1 MKVTIRKKQLLHGR
15 SSIYLDFWPP
25 IINPDTGKLQRREY
39 LEIYL
44 IDKPKSEMDKY
55 CNSETMELAE
65 NLRARRQLDIQ
76 NRNYRFISNARKTGS
91 FITYYYSIS
100 SVKQESKSD
109 NWAMSYKYLVAF
121 CGHDLKF
128 NDLDV
133 KFCEDFANYMLSGP
147 AIGRRKKRIGTNTAV
162 SYYGKFRVVLE
173 QAYKEKLIDENLYE
187 LTDRIKEAETHRE
200 CFELEEFQLLA
211 RTESKNPLL
220 KRAAL
225 FSGLTGLRYSDIETL
240 RWKEVRGSVGKYSI
254 QFHQEKTEAATSLP
268 ISEEAYGLLGERREP
283 DDLVFEGMKYSQVKT
298 FMVQWLAKA
307 GIDRDV
313 TFHGFRH
320 TFATLQLELG
330 TDIYTI
336 SKMLG
341 HKSVKTTE
349 IYTKV
354 RDSSKRQAAGRIT
367 LGL

>member
-1 MKVTIRKKQLLHGR
+1 
-15 SSIYLDFWPP
+15 
-25 IINPDTGKLQRREY
+25 
-39 LEIYL
+39 
-44 IDKPKSEMDKY
+44 MDKY

-76 NRNYRFISNARKTGS
+76 NRNYRFISNARKTGN
-91 FITYYYSIS
+91 FMTYYYSIS

-109 NWAMSYKYLVAF
+109 NWAMSYKYLLSF
-121 CGHDLKF
+121 CGHDVKF

-133 KFCEDFANYMLSGP
+133 KFCEDFEAYMRSGP
-147 AIGRRKKRIGTNTAV
+147 AIGERKKRIGINTAV
-162 SYYGKFRVVLE
+162 SYYGKFRSVLK
-173 QAYKEKLIDENLYE
+173 QAYKENLIEDNLYE
-187 LTDRIKEAETHRE
+187 LTDRITEAETHRE

-225 FSGLTGLRYSDIETL
+225 FSGLTGLRYSDIQTL
-240 RWKEVRGSVGKYSI
+240 SWKEVRGSVGKHFI
-254 QFHQEKTEAATSLP
+254 QFHQQKTEAATSLP
-268 ISEEAYGLLGERREP
+268 ISEEAYGLLGERGAA
-283 DDLVFEGMKYSQVKT
+283 DDLVFKGMKYSQVKT

-354 RDSSKRQAAGRIT
+354 RDSKKREAASRIS

>member
-15 SSIYLDFWPP
+15 SSLYLDFWPP
-25 IINPDTGKLQRREY
+25 ITNPDNGRPQRREY

-44 IDKPKSEMDKY
+44 IDRPRNEMDKV
-55 CNSETMELAE
+55 CNSETMKLAE
-65 NLRARRQLDIQ
+65 NIRARRQLDIQ
-76 NRNYRFISNARKTGS
+76 NRNYRFISDARKTGN
-91 FITYYYSIS
+91 FVTYFNSIS
-100 SVKQESKSD
+100 SVKKEGTSD
-109 NWAMSYKYLVAF
+109 NWGMAYKYFVAF
-121 CGHDLKF
+121 AGHDIKF
-128 NDLDV
+128 NDLDM
-133 KFCEDFANYMLSGP
+133 KFCEDFKKYMLSAPGV
-147 AIGRRKKRIGTNTAV
+147 GRTKKRIGINTAV
-162 SYYGKFRVVLE
+162 SYFGKFRCVLE
-173 QAYKEKLIDENLYE
+173 QAFKDKLIDENLYKM
-187 LTDRIKEAETHRE
+187 TARIKEEETHRE

-211 RTESKNPLL
+211 RTPSKNKLL

-225 FSGLTGLRYSDIETL
+225 FSGMTGLRYSDLATL
-240 RWKEVRGSVGKYSI
+240 VWREVRGSEGKHYI
-254 QFHQEKTEAATSLP
+254 QFRQEKTEAATTLP
-268 ISEEAYGLLGERREP
+268 ISEEAFGLLGERGEN
-283 DDLVFEGMKYSQVKT
+283 DEKVFDGMRYSQVKT
-298 FMVQWLAKA
+298 FMTQWLAKA

-354 RDSSKRQAAGRIT
+354 RDSKKREAAGKIT

>member
-1 MKVTIRKKQLLHGR
+1 M
-15 SSIYLDFWPP
+15 
-25 IINPDTGKLQRREY
+25 
-39 LEIYL
+39 
-44 IDKPKSEMDKY
+44 
-55 CNSETMELAE
+55 
-65 NLRARRQLDIQ
+65 
-76 NRNYRFISNARKTGS
+76 
-91 FITYYYSIS
+91 
-100 SVKQESKSD
+100 
-109 NWAMSYKYLVAF
+109 
-121 CGHDLKF
+121 
-128 NDLDV
+128 
-133 KFCEDFANYMLSGP
+133 
-147 AIGRRKKRIGTNTAV
+147 

-240 RWKEVRGSVGKYSI
+240 RWKEVRGSVGKYAI

-268 ISEEAYGLLGERREP
+268 ISEDAYGLLGERREP